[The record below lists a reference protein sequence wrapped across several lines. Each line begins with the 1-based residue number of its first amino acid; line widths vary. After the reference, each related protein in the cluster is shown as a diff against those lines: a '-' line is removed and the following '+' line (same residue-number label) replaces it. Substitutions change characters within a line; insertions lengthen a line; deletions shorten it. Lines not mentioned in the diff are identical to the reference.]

1 MTSVGR
7 GSNLLLNIPPD
18 RRGQIHEIDVKNLL
32 EWRKLLN
39 ERFAN
44 NLALHK
50 KVRTSEAFNK
60 KQESHNLTDGENKT
74 YWAASKTTCDIEV
87 DLEKTE
93 TINFVEAKET
103 TIGYKRI
110 VKIPTT
116 KASRIRLR
124 ITDAKAEVILT
135 ELKAF

>member
-1 MTSVGR
+1 LENG
-7 GSNLLLNIPPD
+7 NW
-18 RRGQIHEIDVKNLL
+18 KN
-32 EWRKLLN
+32 
-39 ERFAN
+39 
-44 NLALHK
+44 
-50 KVRTSEAFNK
+50 V
-60 KQESHNLTDGENKT
+60 
-74 YWAASKTTCDIEV
+74 
-87 DLEKTE
+87 
-93 TINFVEAKET
+93 AKET